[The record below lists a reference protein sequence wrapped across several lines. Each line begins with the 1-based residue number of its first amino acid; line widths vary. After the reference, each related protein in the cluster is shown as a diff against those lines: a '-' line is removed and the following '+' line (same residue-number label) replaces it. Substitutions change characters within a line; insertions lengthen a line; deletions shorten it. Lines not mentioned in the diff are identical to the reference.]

1 MESSTVYDVII
12 AGGGPAGLSAALI
25 LGRCRRHVL
34 VCDMGHPRNECARE
48 THGFLTR
55 DCTPPSEIL
64 ALAREQLT
72 PYENVTLREG
82 EVVGV
87 TMLRPPNQQ
96 KQGDGKQDANPTAP
110 RFLVKLADGSEERCR
125 RLLLATGV
133 VDDWPKIPGAEPMY
147 GKSIHHCPYCDGW
160 EWRDQP
166 VAVYGSGEE
175 GAGFA
180 LEMTAWTRD
189 IVLCTDGP
197 GNLDGHYQ
205 ERLRLQHIPVREERI
220 IALEGDDGYLRE
232 VRFAT
237 GEPIERHALF
247 FSTPQHQ
254 RSLLPVELGCEFDKD
269 GAVVTDMHEAT
280 CTPGV
285 YVAGDAS
292 RRAQF
297 AIVAAG
303 EGALAAE
310 AINTALL
317 KEDLAAYEA
326 REQAGQDRQSEGGE
340 AEAGSQRREPQSA
353 GSR

>member
-1 MESSTVYDVII
+1 MESSTLYDVII
-12 AGGGPAGLSAALI
+12 VGAGPAGLSAALI
-25 LGRCRRHVL
+25 LGRCRRRVL
-34 VCDMGHPRNECARE
+34 VLDMGHPRNEYARE

-55 DCTPPSEIL
+55 DCTPPGKMR
-64 ALAREQLT
+64 ALARDQLV
-72 PYENVTLREG
+72 PYASVTLREG
-82 EVVGV
+82 EVTGV
-87 TMLRPPNQQ
+87 TLLDTSGPHANQETGQPP
-96 KQGDGKQDANPTAP
+96 T
-110 RFLVKLADGSEERCR
+110 RFIVKLADGAEERCR

-133 VDDWPKIPGAEPMY
+133 VDDWPRIPGAEPMY

-166 VAVYGSGEE
+166 VAVYGQGEE
-175 GAGFA
+175 GAGLA

-189 IVLCTDGP
+189 LVLCTDGP
-197 GNLDGHYQ
+197 GNLDEHYQ

-220 IALEGDDGYLRE
+220 IALEGEDGYLRV
-232 VRFAT
+232 VRFAA
-237 GEPIERHALF
+237 GEPLARRALF

-254 RSLLPVELGCEFDKD
+254 RSVLPVELGCEFDKD
-269 GAVVTDMHEAT
+269 GAVITDMHEAT

-297 AIVAAG
+297 SIVAAG

-317 KEDLAAYEA
+317 KEDLATYEHHEA
-326 REQAGQDRQSEGGE
+326 REQAGQSQQEPQP
-340 AEAGSQRREPQSA
+340 AGSH
-353 GSR
+353 